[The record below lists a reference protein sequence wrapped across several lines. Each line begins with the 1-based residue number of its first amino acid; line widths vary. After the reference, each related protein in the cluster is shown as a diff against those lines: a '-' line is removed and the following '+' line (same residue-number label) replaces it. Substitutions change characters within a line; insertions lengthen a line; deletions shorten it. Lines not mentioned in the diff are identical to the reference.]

1 MSFRPKYVL
10 FAGICKVLKVVFWI
24 AALISPLS
32 MRIRIKRSKE
42 LLKRTLDTT
51 LVIVDM
57 QPSFDASALVLPDV
71 MDEVKLALQNDWA
84 IVILEFYNQ
93 GPTYPCIL
101 ELAKQSRR
109 HTVET
114 KFKNGG
120 EREIR
125 VACQRLNLPT
135 ARFRVCGVNTHAC
148 VSATVNGIAKTYA
161 QSMVVVVQNACA
173 HTLRQ
178 NNWRKFFR
186 FKSFRVVPAV

>member
-1 MSFRPKYVL
+1 
-10 FAGICKVLKVVFWI
+10 
-24 AALISPLS
+24 
-32 MRIRIKRSKE
+32 MR
-42 LLKRTLDTT
+42 TQDTT

-57 QPSFDASALVLPDV
+57 QPSFASSALVLPDV

-101 ELAKQSRR
+101 ELVKQSRR
-109 HTVET
+109 HAVET

-120 EREIR
+120 EREIKI
-125 VACQRLNLPT
+125 ACRKLDLPT

-148 VSATVNGIAKTYA
+148 VNDTVIGIAKTYA
-161 QSMVVVVQNACA
+161 QSVIFVVQNACA

-186 FKSFRVVPAV
+186 FKSFRVVPAVWLQPCQPVVSKIETPALGDPHG